1 MVTVKSKKD
10 LSNCKVYEFKVDSA
24 RAFNENKGTEIE
36 QIQAVLRVEVQD
48 VPEDI
53 WMETNLR
60 ERNYK
65 TAVAKAIHD
74 SLVLSGTDN
83 FHLLNRGILISAY
96 HIEIVEKNGEK
107 YVRLYLKDPSVH
119 GNVDGGHTYSIICQN
134 KGNVKFKKR
143 VNIEVMT
150 GIEDYFE
157 ELAAARNTSVQVQD
171 KSKAELENK
180 FDIIKE
186 AIKGKRYASDIAY
199 KENQAG
205 LIDVTDIVAV
215 LTMFNIKR
223 FNDSNHEFPTAS
235 YSRKSSCVKWYI
247 KDYEDG
253 KNNPYFKMKNVIA
266 DIFNLYDLVEAKI
279 PVFYNEKGGKYGKV
293 SGVSVNKKGPGYQR
307 LFADEEV
314 YQDHSSP
321 NGFIYP
327 IVGAF
332 RYLLIEDKNTGLYKW
347 RKDPNEMFMEIGSD
361 LIYTVI
367 EAHRSLGNNPNAT
380 GKFLNLWNQLYDKVK
395 ISYFESLNL

>member
-1 MVTVKSKKD
+1 MVTVKNEKD
-10 LSNCKVYEFKVDSA
+10 LSHCKVYEFKADSA
-24 RAFNENKGTEIE
+24 RLFNENKGADSE

-53 WMETNLR
+53 WMDTNLR

-74 SLVLSGTDN
+74 SLILSSTDN

-96 HIEIVEKNGEK
+96 HIEIVEKKGVK
-107 YVRLYLKDPSVH
+107 YVRLYLKEKSVH
-119 GNVDGGHTYSIICQN
+119 GNVDGGHTYSIICNN
-134 KGNVKFKKR
+134 KKNIEFKKR
-143 VNIEVMT
+143 VTIEVMT
-150 GIEDYFE
+150 GIEEYFE

-180 FDIIKE
+180 FNIIKE
-186 AIKGKRYASDIAY
+186 AIKEKRYASDIAY

-205 LIDVTDIVAV
+205 LIDITEIVAI
-215 LTMFNIKR
+215 LTMFNLKR
-223 FNDSNHEFPTAS
+223 FNDKNHEFPTAS
-235 YSRKSSCVKWYI
+235 YSRKSACVNWYI
-247 KDYEDG
+247 KDYADDQE
-253 KNNPYFKMKNVIA
+253 NPYYKMQNVIK
-266 DIFNLYDLVEAKI
+266 DIFKLYDLVEASL
-279 PVFYNEKGGKYGKV
+279 PVFYNAKGGKYGKI
-293 SGVSVNKKGPGYQR
+293 SGVSVSKKGYQR

-314 YQDHSSP
+314 YQEHSSP

-332 RYLLIEDKNTGLYKW
+332 RYLLIEDKQTGFYKW
-347 RKDPNEMFMEIGSD
+347 RTEPCDMFMEIGPD
-361 LIYTVI
+361 LVSTVV

-395 ISYFESLNL
+395 ISYFESLDL